1 LGQLGE
7 LARVFLKL
15 GLIAFGGPAAHIAMM
30 EEEFVVR
37 RRWLGR
43 QHFLDLIGATN
54 LIPGPNST
62 EMTMHVGYE
71 RAGWPGLVV
80 AGGSFILPAVLIT
93 AGLAWL
99 YVEYGAL
106 PEVAPLLFG
115 IKPAVIAVILGAVWR
130 LGKTAVKGWRLGV
143 LGLAIAGA
151 VLGGVGEIT
160 ALLVGGAVGALWLR
174 ASGAEGTRTAS
185 AFLPILFLRGAAGG
199 SGGAVGTG
207 VAGGLSGTGQA
218 AMAGLGT
225 AALGG
230 TVGLSLW
237 KLFFFF
243 RFECSEVR
251 GSGWVYPVIVRDFP
265 PRLQKKSRDP

>member
-1 LGQLGE
+1 MGRLGE

-37 RRWLGR
+37 RKWIGP

-80 AGGSFILPAVLIT
+80 AGGAFIFPAVLIT

-143 LGLAIAGA
+143 LGLSITAA
-151 VLGGVGEIT
+151 VLGFAHTLGEFGVVLMIGGNIPGVTQVVSIAIYDHVE
-160 ALLVGGAVGALWLR
+160 ALEYGHAHVL
-174 ASGAEGTRTAS
+174 
-185 AFLPILFLRGAAGG
+185 
-199 SGGAVGTG
+199 
-207 VAGGLSGTGQA
+207 AGGLLLFSFLILA
-218 AMAGLGT
+218 AVYGLNRKYGM
-225 AALGG
+225 G
-230 TVGLSLW
+230 
-237 KLFFFF
+237 
-243 RFECSEVR
+243 
-251 GSGWVYPVIVRDFP
+251 
-265 PRLQKKSRDP
+265 RL